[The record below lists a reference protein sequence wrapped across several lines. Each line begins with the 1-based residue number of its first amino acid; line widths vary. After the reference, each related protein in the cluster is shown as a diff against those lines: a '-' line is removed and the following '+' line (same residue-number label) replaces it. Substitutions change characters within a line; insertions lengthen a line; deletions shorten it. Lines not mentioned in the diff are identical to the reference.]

1 VNAIRWLLFTVGL
14 LIVVGTSISVIK
26 TLVVPRRAWSFL
38 PRLVDAAVTWIFM
51 VVGRRMRSYDLL
63 DRWLGFLGPMVLI
76 LTLVAWLTLL
86 VVGFALMLAPWT
98 ANLPQGVGESGAA
111 TFTLGI
117 SSTAAGFGTGI
128 SVAAGAAGLIVIA
141 LTIAYLPA
149 LYSVIR
155 RRETL
160 AWQLGARIGSPAWG
174 PNVLLEYQRTD
185 ALAALPALYEDW
197 DRWTSEVADGHTKYP
212 VLNQFRAPRS
222 RHHWLVS
229 LLAVLDAAGLELS
242 LRGSSDDVTAR
253 FLLRSGTACSSD
265 LAASIA
271 MTEDP
276 VSIDPITHSDFV
288 AAVDLLSDAGYPVQ
302 RSSDEA
308 WATFQDWRAH
318 YGTTICALLDTIVA
332 PPAPWS
338 GSRSLPTR
346 RRSVAERSDRPDSP

>member
-1 VNAIRWLLFTVGL
+1 MNAIRWLSFTVGL

-26 TLVVPRRAWSFL
+26 TLVVPRRAWSFI
-38 PRLVDAAVTWIFM
+38 PRLVDAAVHWIFM
-51 VVGRRMRSYDLL
+51 AVSRRMRSYDLI

-76 LTLVAWLTLL
+76 LTLVAWLTML

-98 ANLPQGVGESGAA
+98 ADLPQGLGESGAA

-117 SSTAAGFGTGI
+117 RSTTAGFGTGI

-174 PNVLLEYQRTD
+174 PNVLLEYQRAD
-185 ALAALPALYEDW
+185 ALAALPTLYEDW
-197 DRWTSEVADGHTKYP
+197 DRWASEVADGHTKYP
-212 VLNQFRAPRS
+212 VLNQFRAPRG

-229 LLAVLDAAGLELS
+229 LLSVLDAAGLELS
-242 LRGSSDDVTAR
+242 LQGSSDDVAAR
-253 FLLRSGTACSSD
+253 LLLRSGTACSSD

-276 VSIDPITHSDFV
+276 LSIDPITRSDFV
-288 AAVDLLSDAGYPVQ
+288 AAVALLSAAGYPFQ
-302 RSSDEA
+302 RSPDEA
-308 WATFQDWRAH
+308 WSTFQDWRAH

-332 PPAPWS
+332 PSAPWS

-346 RRSVAERSDRPDSP
+346 RRSVAERSDRPGSP